1 MCDFRDVAL
10 FTTSNDTLN
19 ELSEL
24 SVIPIKVY
32 PETGITRETVGKSV
46 YLYAIRDPFE
56 TTWMPRRFY

>member
-10 FTTSNDTLN
+10 FSASNDTLD
-19 ELSEL
+19 ELSDL
-24 SVIPIKVY
+24 SVITVIVD

-46 YLYAIRDPFE
+46 YFYAIRDPFE